1 MYYLNINNIFK
12 PKIINNNMIKQ
23 KFQKQREYVYS
34 TFGEITKGTHLSNSK
49 KTKLLKKLWKEA
61 KKKFK

>member
-1 MYYLNINNIFK
+1 
-12 PKIINNNMIKQ
+12 MIKQ